1 MKKSIAY
8 IGIKALPANAGVDTV
23 VENIVTRLDPE
34 RFSPVV
40 YVDRKL
46 VPEET
51 RIPGVH
57 LVRVR
62 TIPGKYFGATSL
74 YLFAALDALFM
85 GHYDLVN
92 VHSVETCFILPL
104 LRLRYKVISTAHG
117 LLSKEPDDLSKWGK
131 AKSLLRLTELP
142 FMNFSNVRTSVSK
155 PDQLYLES
163 RYNKPV
169 HYLPNGID
177 EPVPDLESANALLAE
192 HGLEPGKYMIF
203 TAGRVVPRKGCHFV
217 LEAMRE
223 MEEDV
228 KLLVVGDTSQV
239 PEYTEQLKA
248 LADDRVRFCG
258 FISDKAL
265 LYGLIKQSQ
274 LFLFPTTYEAMAITL
289 LEVSALQTPLIASD
303 IPENR
308 EVLPDQALF
317 FKSGDADD
325 LREKMRW
332 ALANPAEMAEL
343 ATAASAWVA
352 ENYRWPTL
360 IDEYEQLYDALL
372 KNSQSVPAQRPGQ
385 VARGEQ

>member
-1 MKKSIAY
+1 MKKTIAY

-23 VENIVTRLDPE
+23 VENIVTRLDSE
-34 RFSPVV
+34 RYSPVV
-40 YVDRKL
+40 YVDRNR
-46 VPEET
+46 VSEDT
-51 RIPGVH
+51 RVPGVH

-104 LRLRYKVISTAHG
+104 LRLRYKVVSTAHG
-117 LLSKEPDDLSKWGK
+117 LLSKEPDDLSKWGR

-142 FMNFSNVRTSVSK
+142 FMHFSNVRTSVSK
-155 PDQLYLES
+155 PDKVYLES
-163 RYNKPV
+163 RYKKPV
-169 HYLPNGID
+169 YYLPNGID
-177 EPVPDLESANALLAE
+177 EPQPDLEKANALLAE

-203 TAGRVVPRKGCHFV
+203 TAGRIVPRKGCHFV
-217 LEAMRE
+217 LEAMRH
-223 MEEDV
+223 MDEDI
-228 KLLVVGDTSQV
+228 KLLVVGDTSHV
-239 PEYTEQLKA
+239 PEYTEQLKS

-258 FISDKAL
+258 FISDKSL
-265 LYGLIKQSQ
+265 LFGLIKLSH

-289 LEVSALQTPLIASD
+289 LEVSALRTPLIASD

-308 EVLPDQALF
+308 EVLPEQALF
-317 FKSGDADD
+317 FKSGDASD

-332 ALANPAEMAEL
+332 ALTNPDEMVKMAE
-343 ATAASAWVA
+343 AASVWVA
-352 ENYRWPTL
+352 ENYRWPSL
-360 IDEYEQLYDALL
+360 IDQYERLYDTLL
-372 KNSQSVPAQRPGQ
+372 EDSQPSLAQNQSQ